1 MLTTYTIPSVKRIP
15 YTKRIGPHN
24 HEVLSLI
31 IGSLLGDGH
40 MEKDP
45 LGSRLCFYQKGE
57 HAVYVLWLHD
67 FLLKRGY
74 CKQDTPLI

>member
-1 MLTTYTIPSVKRIP
+1 MTTGTIPPVKRIP
-15 YTKRIGPHN
+15 STKRIGPDN

-31 IGSLLGDGH
+31 IGSLLCYGH
-40 MEKDP
+40 MEKYALI

-57 HAVYVLWLHD
+57 HAEYVLWLHS

-74 CKQDTPLI
+74 CKQDTP